1 MPHMPARR
9 DDQEARWTKARARLV
24 AMLTAEGGLSEVALA
39 ALATVPRHRFVP
51 PSHRADS
58 YANRPLPIG
67 RGQTISQPFMV
78 GWLVDAVR
86 AGPGRRILE
95 IGTGCGYQAAVLA
108 AAGAKVW
115 SIEIRR
121 PLAEAARA
129 RLDALGLR
137 DVATRV
143 GDGAKG
149 WPEAAP
155 FDGIVLTAAPSSAP
169 TGLLDQVAVGGCLV
183 APIGRQSDAQD
194 LLRQTRVGADEW
206 TVESLGG
213 CRFVPLVDERF
224 RAV

>member
-1 MPHMPARR
+1 MRARR
-9 DDQEARWTKARARLV
+9 DNQEARWTKARQRLV
-24 AMLTAEGGLSEVALA
+24 EALADEGELSEAALA
-39 ALATVPRHRFVP
+39 ALTAVPRHRFVP

-86 AGPGRRILE
+86 AGPGCRVLE

-108 AAGAKVW
+108 ATGAQVW

-129 RLDALGLR
+129 RLDALGLGA
-137 DVATRV
+137 VTTRV

-155 FDGIVLTAAPSSAP
+155 FDGIVLTAAPSSPP
-169 TGLLDQVAVGGCLV
+169 TGLLDQVAIGGCLV
-183 APIGRQSDAQD
+183 APVGPQGDAQV
-194 LLRQTRVGADEW
+194 LIRQTRVGDDEW
-206 TVESLGG
+206 TVEALGG